1 MKNNPFKNIGTG
13 DIWIEDDIFDIND
26 EETII
31 DVSKDIIDDT
41 KQETDPFIDFTVTKP
56 KKRHNNKD

>member
-1 MKNNPFKNIGTG
+1 MKKNPFKNIGTG

-31 DVSKDIIDDT
+31 DVSKDNR
-41 KQETDPFIDFTVTKP
+41 
-56 KKRHNNKD
+56 RHKTRN